1 MLTVWYTWSAGR
13 TSTHLSCVLI
23 KTLAVVTLTEDS
35 RYQTS
40 VVTVVTHT
48 ATTVAGA
55 YRREVE
61 GVYFLGKGQACF
73 CW

>member
-1 MLTVWYTWSAGR
+1 MLTMWFTWSAGR

-40 VVTVVTHT
+40 VVTVVTPT

-55 YRREVE
+55 Y
-61 GVYFLGKGQACF
+61 
-73 CW
+73 